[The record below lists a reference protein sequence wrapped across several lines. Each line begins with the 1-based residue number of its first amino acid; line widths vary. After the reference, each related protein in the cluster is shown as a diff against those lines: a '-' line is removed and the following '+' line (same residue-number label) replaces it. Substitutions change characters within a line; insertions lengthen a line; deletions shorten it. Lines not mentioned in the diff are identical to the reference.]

1 MSCLL
6 KCQTVV
12 NRRNMEEEKL
22 HFSGFMQLAVHI
34 LYNETNLPLMHHIK
48 IESRI
53 GCKYFVVFFTWAKP
67 LKVDS
72 DVAKERN
79 NI

>member
-1 MSCLL
+1 MSCYS
-6 KCQTVV
+6 KCQTVE

-22 HFSGFMQLAVHI
+22 HFSDFMQLAVHI

-53 GCKYFVVFFTWAKP
+53 GCKYFVFFTWAKP

>member
-1 MSCLL
+1 MVFIMSCLL

-53 GCKYFVVFFTWAKP
+53 GCKYFVFSRGQNH
-67 LKVDS
+67 LKSIVTS
-72 DVAKERN
+72 RKGE
-79 NI
+79 